1 MSQILFFLTDSCRK
15 FNLESNRVV
24 KVMKWLSFDYFI
36 EKIQNLKFFNFS
48 KKIKFLNFLKRTVN
62 SIFFGN
68 SNILRLFWTKLVEN
82 KVIFINN

>member
-1 MSQILFFLTDSCRK
+1 MSQILIFLTDSCRK

-48 KKIKFLNFLKRTVN
+48 KKFILNNSEKINFLALN
-62 SIFFGN
+62 
-68 SNILRLFWTKLVEN
+68 
-82 KVIFINN
+82 

>member
-48 KKIKFLNFLKRTVN
+48 KKFILNNSEKINFLALN
-62 SIFFGN
+62 
-68 SNILRLFWTKLVEN
+68 
-82 KVIFINN
+82 